1 MLPTRPKAQGAGNG
15 QSPPP
20 TPVPWSPL
28 PSSIDDARESQRLGW
43 GGCLGEGPW
52 LAPVRV
58 PTPQLQKHCRP
69 PTSAPGAFWES
80 GADPPRGPAYSVLS
94 QVWLQFKG
102 FAQAGL
108 WVFRARAAPYRAP
121 VPWPVGACEAATL
134 QTLLTSQH
142 GAIHPVPS
150 QGRSPLAH
158 LLTSWQTPLGLAGP
172 GQDGCPPHSGH
183 PRCLLPNPPGQKPH
197 QSVAPPNTS
206 LPDAQGTSG
215 PRSQLWPNRTKAPAP
230 TSATQTHVGVRSW
243 DEPGQCGPLVL
254 LTSPP
259 IPTPLLGLRAPPPRL
274 GKVPGTTVPMAL
286 GQLGSVTSVR
296 TQERTSLCP
305 GVGTACILPVRKP
318 HSRPWLP

>member
-1 MLPTRPKAQGAGNG
+1 MPGRVRG
-15 QSPPP
+15 
-20 TPVPWSPL
+20 W
-28 PSSIDDARESQRLGW
+28 GW

-80 GADPPRGPAYSVLS
+80 GADPPRGPAYPVLS
-94 QVWLQFKG
+94 QVWLRFKG

-108 WVFRARAAPYRAP
+108 WVFRARAAPHRAP
-121 VPWPVGACEAATL
+121 VPWPVGAHEAATL

-150 QGRSPLAH
+150 QGRNLWPTCSPAGKLPWVWPGRGRMAAPHTRGAH
-158 LLTSWQTPLGLAGP
+158 AASSRILPARSPTSQWPRQTRPCLMPRGILVGAEEPAVAEPDKGP
-172 GQDGCPPHSGH
+172 GPNVSHAS
-183 PRCLLPNPPGQKPH
+183 PRGREVPGRAWA
-197 QSVAPPNTS
+197 V
-206 LPDAQGTSG
+206 
-215 PRSQLWPNRTKAPAP
+215 W
-230 TSATQTHVGVRSW
+230 
-243 DEPGQCGPLVL
+243 PLVL
-254 LTSPP
+254 LPSPP

-274 GKVPGTTVPMAL
+274 GKVPDTTVPTAL

-296 TQERTSLCP
+296 TQERTRLCP